1 MQRRRTPVGVATV
14 QAQVVARLA
23 AEALPDRGTGPLDL
37 EAFLSLSEVATG
49 RRGLDQGLGRRVL
62 AAMEATGHGKG
73 LAALYRGEEAP
84 RAMRA
89 LLQGWFLGRIGD
101 RGGWVVT
108 APAGGAEPLARSC
121 AGGLRAVGGCEG
133 EAGMGLKVHE
143 RVRG

>member
-14 QAQVVARLA
+14 QAQMVARLA
-23 AEALPDRGTGPLDL
+23 AEALPDRGAGPLDL

-49 RRGLDQGLGRRVL
+49 RSCLDRGLGRRVL

-84 RAMRA
+84 GAMRA

-108 APAGGAEPLARSC
+108 APAGGVEPAARRCAWGLA
-121 AGGLRAVGGCEG
+121 AAEG
-133 EAGMGLKVHE
+133 ESSLEG
-143 RVRG
+143 RGRAQGITG